1 MNDNG
6 NNTYI
11 DENCDAYNTRISVSI
26 GTLSVGGLIY
36 FTLMST
42 LENRYQY
49 AIVAGICLVLSAFF
63 YYIKEKIKEKC
74 ILFQ

>member
-1 MNDNG
+1 MIM
-6 NNTYI
+6 TI
-11 DENCDAYNTRISVSI
+11 ISILMKIVMHLIQGVAVSI

-49 AIVAGICLVLSAFF
+49 AIVSGICLVLSAFF
-63 YYIKEKIKEKC
+63 YYITEKIKEKY

>member
-1 MNDNG
+1 MIM
-6 NNTYI
+6 TI
-11 DENCDAYNTRISVSI
+11 ISILMKIVMHLIQGVAVSI

-49 AIVAGICLVLSAFF
+49 AIVAGICLALFGFF
-63 YYIKEKIKEKC
+63 YYITEKIKEKC
-74 ILFQ
+74 ILLQ